1 MTAMP
6 QDRRVI
12 QHRLAQA
19 LKANRILARR
29 VEELTR
35 DLAEEDDARL
45 ARLAARIDDEPAR
58 VRKTATEIL
67 AALPV
72 DPRAIQHRR
81 DLIAAL
87 GPVTGRR
94 RANNW
99 GRRRTETAA

>member
-1 MTAMP
+1 MP
-6 QDRRVI
+6 QDRRVL

-19 LKANRILARR
+19 LKANRILASR

-35 DLAEEDDARL
+35 ELAEDDEQRIARL
-45 ARLAARIDDEPAR
+45 ATRIDDEPAR
-58 VRKTATEIL
+58 VRKTAAEIL

-72 DPRAIQHRR
+72 DERAIQHRR
-81 DLIAAL
+81 DLVAAL

-99 GRRRTETAA
+99 GRRRGDAA